1 MTPQLAVDHLYG
13 VAAILL
19 STCRRV
25 AGLCG
30 VGPFVILW
38 VMS

>member
-1 MTPQLAVDHLYG
+1 MTDHLYG

-19 STCRRV
+19 

-30 VGPFVILW
+30 VGPFVIMWAL
-38 VMS
+38 S